1 MDRASMVEVEGRK
14 EQKMNFDKSLL
25 SGSTRLLVLSVLEKK
40 DEYGWGIIQQLK
52 ERSDDTFDMREG
64 TLYPVLHSLESDGMI
79 SSYEQDASAGRTR
92 KYYHIT
98 DKGQRELARQKEQW
112 EAFSG
117 GVSRVIRQGAY
128 A

>member
-1 MDRASMVEVEGRK
+1 MDIASMVEVEGRK

-25 SGSTRLLVLSVLEKK
+25 SGSTRLLVLSVLEMK

-117 GVSRVIRQGAY
+117 GVNRVIGQGAF

>member
-1 MDRASMVEVEGRK
+1 
-14 EQKMNFDKSLL
+14 MNFDKSLL
-25 SGSTRLLVLSVLEKK
+25 SGSTRLLVLSVLERK

-52 ERSDDTFDMREG
+52 ERS
-64 TLYPVLHSLESDGMI
+64 ESDGMI

-98 DKGQRELARQKEQW
+98 DKGHRELARQKEQW

-117 GVSRVIRQGAY
+117 GVNRVIGQGAF

>member
-1 MDRASMVEVEGRK
+1 
-14 EQKMNFDKSLL
+14 MNFDKSLL
-25 SGSTRLLVLSVLEKK
+25 SGSTRLLVLSVLERK

-79 SSYEQDASAGRTR
+79 SSYEQDASVGRTR

-117 GVSRVIRQGAY
+117 GVNRVIRQGAY